1 MITQDK
7 ITDIFCMVD
16 EVGKEWSVCKE
27 KATTF
32 SQYFRGSTEVSF
44 QNWRID

>member
-16 EVGKEWSVCKE
+16 D
-27 KATTF
+27 F
-32 SQYFRGSTEVSF
+32 SKKFDMEIAKGGYFLYGR
-44 QNWRID
+44 

>member
-16 EVGKEWSVCKE
+16 E
-27 KATTF
+27 F
-32 SQYFRGSTEVSF
+32 SKKFDMEIAKGDYFFKRNPPSAS
-44 QNWRID
+44 

>member
-16 EVGKEWSVCKE
+16 D
-27 KATTF
+27 F
-32 SQYFRGSTEVSF
+32 SKKFDMEIAKGDLLITNELLYQLSYFGNLF
-44 QNWRID
+44 F